1 MSEIFQKIFI
11 TIGAAGIL
19 FLGYLLFVQ
28 PSQFAL
34 DGGAVNP
41 LADSVLAKT
50 QVFIERR
57 IQLDQVVLDSSLFT
71 DPRFTSLRSYTAAL
85 STQSIGK
92 TSLFEM
98 PPALEDSAASG
109 E

>member
-1 MSEIFQKIFI
+1 MSQLLQKIFI
-11 TIGAAGIL
+11 TIGAAGLI

-28 PSQFAL
+28 PSQFSL

-57 IQLDQVVLDSSLFT
+57 TQLDQVTLDSSLFT
-71 DPRFTSLRSYTAAL
+71 DPRFTALRSYTVAL
-85 STQSIGK
+85 SAQSVGK
-92 TSLFEM
+92 TSLFDL
-98 PPALEDSAASG
+98 PPSLAETPSTT

>member
-1 MSEIFQKIFI
+1 MSQLLQKIFI
-11 TIGAAGIL
+11 TLGAAGLI

-34 DGGAVNP
+34 DGGAVDP
-41 LADSVLAKT
+41 LADGVLAKT

-57 IQLDQVVLDSSLFT
+57 ALLDQVTIDSALFT
-71 DPRFTSLRSYTAAL
+71 DPRFTTLRSYTTTL
-85 STQSIGK
+85 SNQAVGK
-92 TSLFEM
+92 TSLFEL
-98 PPALEDSAASG
+98 PPALQDASASG